1 MRIAIGEMILYKG
14 NSDLTLGIAAA
25 FKNHC
30 EGKITRSEGF
40 PIIVRYVLEENK
52 YIIIDGY
59 HRLVKGLLEG
69 KTEFECCLEESD
81 ALKHLGWIPPKSH
94 RFIIPE
100 TKRKTKMKITKAQL
114 KEIIKE
120 EMGKVMESGEDGI
133 PRDYAMEPWPSPKGG
148 AEDVAARKCW
158 HETKHIPEEEFVA
171 AFNMCMQDTLSA
183 ESSVGD
189 SAGALQE
196 GIENL
201 TPENLR
207 MALQALGQLALPA
220 GILAAASVALTN
232 AVHGKPNA
240 EQEKA
245 DLYADAEQAVKDRL

>member
-100 TKRKTKMKITKAQL
+100 TKRKTKIYVGYTRNYCGFNRSRVRESTSNFFSIL
-114 KEIIKE
+114 IEILL
-120 EMGKVMESGEDGI
+120 
-133 PRDYAMEPWPSPKGG
+133 PSSRP
-148 AEDVAARKCW
+148 D
-158 HETKHIPEEEFVA
+158 F
-171 AFNMCMQDTLSA
+171 F
-183 ESSVGD
+183 SS
-189 SAGALQE
+189 
-196 GIENL
+196 
-201 TPENLR
+201 
-207 MALQALGQLALPA
+207 
-220 GILAAASVALTN
+220 
-232 AVHGKPNA
+232 
-240 EQEKA
+240 
-245 DLYADAEQAVKDRL
+245 